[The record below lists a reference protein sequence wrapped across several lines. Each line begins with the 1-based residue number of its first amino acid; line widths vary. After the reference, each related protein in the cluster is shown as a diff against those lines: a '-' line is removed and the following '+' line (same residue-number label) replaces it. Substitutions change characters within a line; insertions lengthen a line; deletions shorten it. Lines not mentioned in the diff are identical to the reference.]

1 MANVLPIGVTIS
13 GGSIIFN
20 NENMEECIPQEVC
33 RQYGGR
39 IFQTITV
46 TGKKG
51 YLGTILEDLARCFQ
65 RPQSLR
71 LDLWY
76 GVETPEDL
84 NKSKAVAQQVLQPWR
99 GACVLFLCNNRQILE
114 NFVIR

>member
-13 GGSIIFN
+13 GNSITFD
-20 NENMEECIPQEVC
+20 NENMDLCIPQEVC
-33 RQYGGR
+33 EQYGGR
-39 IFQTITV
+39 SFQTITV
-46 TGKKG
+46 TGKKM
-51 YLGTILEDLARCFQ
+51 YLGTILSDLAKYFQ
-65 RPQSLR
+65 QPQSLR